1 MGTGPVGTAA
11 NSEKLT
17 AWTIYLTD
25 GGDAGRLSIIE
36 ILGTFNREISGA
48 THHCRLESKWRLEH
62 KLENSRGV
70 LFMRREVSEAVV

>member
-1 MGTGPVGTAA
+1 MSVGTAA

-25 GGDAGRLSIIE
+25 GGDAGRLSIIW

-48 THHCRLESKWRLEH
+48 THHCRLESKWRFEH